1 MKTGYT
7 LLIALLLLACQGN
20 TEIDINSENLL
31 IGSWIDSSYDNET
44 ITFQRAASLNENAP
58 GISFKDNSV
67 FIQRTSGWCGT
78 PPLTFYDDQGTW
90 KSQES
95 LILISLENFP
105 GNFQWRIISL
115 DNNQLIVKR
124 ELSEQEIDHQNLM
137 NLFNEIGTL
146 SHSISCT
153 DSNNWSFTPYGTKA
167 CGGPQGFIAYSNEID
182 TVQFLQKVEAYNLA
196 EKQYNI
202 KWSISSTCDV
212 PQQPTSIECQ
222 NGYPVF
228 KY

>member
-7 LLIALLLLACQGN
+7 LLIALLLLACQN
-20 TEIDINSENLL
+20 NPEISIDPENLL
-31 IGSWIDSSYDNET
+31 IGNWIDSSYDNE
-44 ITFQRAASLNENAP
+44 IVTFQRAASLNENAP
-58 GISFKDNSV
+58 GISFKENSV

-95 LILISLENFP
+95 LIIMSLENFP
-105 GNFQWRIISL
+105 KNLQWRIISL
-115 DNNQLIVKR
+115 DNNQLTVKR
-124 ELSEQEIDHQNLM
+124 ELSEQEKDHQDLM
-137 NLFNEIGTL
+137 NLFNEITTL
-146 SHSISCT
+146 SNSISCI
-153 DSNNWSFTPYGTKA
+153 DSNNWSFTSYGTKA

-182 TVQFLQKVEAYNLA
+182 TVEFLKKIEAYNLA

-202 KWSISSTCDV
+202 KWSIFSTCDV
-212 PQQPTSIECQ
+212 PKQPTSIECQ
-222 NGYPVF
+222 NGYPIF

>member
-7 LLIALLLLACQGN
+7 LLIALLLIACQSK
-20 TEIDINSENLL
+20 TEMDINSENLL
-31 IGSWIDSSYDNET
+31 IGNWVNPNYEGET
-44 ITFQRAASLNENAP
+44 ITFQRAASLNKNAP
-58 GISFKDNSV
+58 GVSFHKNSI

-90 KSQES
+90 EMQES
-95 LILISLENFP
+95 LILITNENFP
-105 GNFQWRIISL
+105 GNFNWRIISL

-124 ELSEQEIDHQNLM
+124 ELSEQEIDYQNLM
-137 NLFNEIGTL
+137 NLFNEISTL
-146 SHSISCT
+146 SNSISCT
-153 DSNNWSFTPYGTKA
+153 DSNDWSYTPYGTKA
-167 CGGPQGFIAYSNEID
+167 CGGPQGIIAYSNKID

-196 EKQYNI
+196 EKLYNI
-202 KWSISSTCDV
+202 KWSIISTCDV
-212 PQQPTSIECQ
+212 PQQPVSIECQ